1 MQNVTA
7 TPTSTLNVTQLLL
20 YKETFLSLNS
30 SADASFLVSNFGFG
44 SNSLTF
50 KAGPSS
56 SGITAADGTCGVR
69 TTMTAVTQALLHVTE
84 TKDYFEGPIEAA
96 TWIRGCFN
104 RLHGNMSADD
114 WGGWDRFMSMSTAFY
129 YTDLSLTFSVLKS
142 KGIPFAGRKY
152 VNPIDGETMYVV
164 FVNIPAMGVPWEFHS
179 HHLNDT
185 TAFHAFSSN
194 ECGAQYWMRRSVA
207 ALDTAYSQLAM
218 ELSEH
223 TNSPMLIAIRTP
235 STVAHDA
242 PRRQV
247 FEKYL
252 GAQPVEIIESD
263 DAPHC
268 VVERYEFTAT
278 ESSPSSFNGVS
289 GLPVDEHWS
298 KIEYTFVYNPAARDG
313 SNDVGEWCAL
323 DKYDEYVAG
332 VHERML
338 GVNTGWDRYIDRHV
352 GFVVNARDGFGSLDT
367 VVEHLIDDG
376 IGFHAHDDSIVNNI
390 EYGSAWTSLAYGGLG
405 VEIFAKTNG
414 TYFNKTGSL
423 SNATLPQTT
432 GLYPLNFCSSSSD

>member
-1 MQNVTA
+1 MNWRACRMEDYDTLPESAPQRRGRLVAACAAGALLMVAAARAQSAAVAAPSSLASREGWRQSMQNVTA

-44 SNSLTF
+44 SNALTF

-164 FVNIPAMGVPWEFHS
+164 FVNIPA
-179 HHLNDT
+179 
-185 TAFHAFSSN
+185 
-194 ECGAQYWMRRSVA
+194 
-207 ALDTAYSQLAM
+207 
-218 ELSEH
+218 
-223 TNSPMLIAIRTP
+223 
-235 STVAHDA
+235 
-242 PRRQV
+242 
-247 FEKYL
+247 
-252 GAQPVEIIESD
+252 
-263 DAPHC
+263 
-268 VVERYEFTAT
+268 
-278 ESSPSSFNGVS
+278 
-289 GLPVDEHWS
+289 S
-298 KIEYTFVYNPAARDG
+298 K
-313 SNDVGEWCAL
+313 C
-323 DKYDEYVAG
+323 
-332 VHERML
+332 
-338 GVNTGWDRYIDRHV
+338 
-352 GFVVNARDGFGSLDT
+352 
-367 VVEHLIDDG
+367 
-376 IGFHAHDDSIVNNI
+376 
-390 EYGSAWTSLAYGGLG
+390 
-405 VEIFAKTNG
+405 TNG
-414 TYFNKTGSL
+414 TTAEEKEKRQHCKKGSTHLRTSSRGEFNQL
-423 SNATLPQTT
+423 LREP
-432 GLYPLNFCSSSSD
+432 